1 MRWTRHFLN
10 KPAAT
15 GPADFESLLAENAEL
30 TALLK
35 EADDT
40 LGAIR
45 SGDVDAL
52 VVGDDIYTLDS
63 ANAASNKLRKDVLA
77 QMEDA
82 VVAFDNNEHIIF
94 MNAAAERQYGKQAS
108 DTLGRVKSE
117 LFEENWPD
125 PEEPASAMQAAGES
139 GAYRVHS
146 IHVK

>member
-82 VVAFDNNEHIIF
+82 VVAFDSNEHIIF
-94 MNAAAERQYGKQAS
+94 MNAAA
-108 DTLGRVKSE
+108 
-117 LFEENWPD
+117 
-125 PEEPASAMQAAGES
+125 
-139 GAYRVHS
+139 
-146 IHVK
+146 

>member
-1 MRWTRHFLN
+1 MN

-125 PEEPASAMQAAGES
+125 ARRTGVRDASCGRIGCLPSSLDSCEA
-139 GAYRVHS
+139 
-146 IHVK
+146 